1 MTVFR
6 QGPGARSV
14 AAMSDN
20 PFFSPSTLEY
30 ELPPF
35 AEIREEH
42 YRPAFER
49 GMADQLAET
58 AAIAANPEP
67 PTFDNTVVALERSG
81 AVLRRVSAVFFNQ
94 DSSDTTPGVQELDAE
109 ISPRLAA
116 HADAIHLDAALFARL
131 DTLHRARHGLG
142 LDPESLRLL
151 ERRHTAFVRAGAR
164 LDADGQRRLREINAL
179 LAADAAAFRRNTHDA
194 SLAGAV
200 AVDSADALDGL
211 PATAVAAAAE
221 NARALGQD
229 GRWVLSL
236 KNFSNQTELASLTD
250 RALRERLLTASLR
263 RGLDT
268 NGPLAAKMAALRA
281 ERAALLGHPTHA
293 SYVVAD
299 ETAGTAGAVGA
310 MLGRLVAPAV
320 ANAER
325 EAADLAAAAAADGVG
340 ELAAHDW
347 AFYAEKVRAERYE
360 VDTAALRPY
369 FELERVLHDGV
380 FFAAGLAYGLSF
392 TERPDLTAYHP
403 DARVFEVFEADG
415 SALGLFIG
423 DFHARESKRGGAWM
437 NELVAQSR
445 LLGTRPV
452 VVNNLNIAHPA
463 PGEPALLSWDEVRTL
478 FHEFGHALHGLFSD
492 VEYPSFAG
500 TEVPRDFVEFP
511 SQVNEMW
518 MTRPEVLAHYA
529 RHHESGEPLDPAVVR
544 RMLAAE
550 NYGQG
555 FRTVEYLSAA
565 LLDWAW
571 HSRTAADPLVEDA
584 EAFEARALAEA
595 GIAVAAV
602 PPRYRTG
609 YFNHVFSNGYS
620 AGYYAYIWSEVLD
633 AETVEWFGAD
643 GRGVRESGQLFRER
657 LLSRGGSRDALE
669 CVRDVLGRGPEIG
682 PLLARRGLE

>member
-1 MTVFR
+1 
-6 QGPGARSV
+6 
-14 AAMSDN
+14 MSDN
-20 PFFSPSTLEY
+20 PFFSPSPLVY

-49 GMADQLAET
+49 GMADQLAEA
-58 AAIAANPEP
+58 AAIAADPEP

-81 AVLRRVSAVFFNQ
+81 AVLRRVAAVFFNQ
-94 DSSDTTPGVQELDAE
+94 DSSDTTPGVQALDAE
-109 ISPRLAA
+109 ISPLLAA

-131 DTLHRARHGLG
+131 DALHEARHGLG
-142 LDPESLRLL
+142 LDAESLRLL

-164 LDADGQRRLREINAL
+164 LDAEGQRRLREINAE
-179 LAADAAAFRRNTHDA
+179 LAADSAAFRKNTHDA

-200 AVDSADALDGL
+200 AVDSAAALDGL
-211 PATAVAAAAE
+211 SDAAIAAAAE

-236 KNFSNQTELASLTD
+236 KNFSNQSELAALTD
-250 RALRERLLTASLR
+250 RDLRRRLLTSSLR

-299 ETAGTAGAVGA
+299 ETAGTVEAVSA

-325 EAADLAAAAAADGVG
+325 EAADLAAAAAADGIG

-369 FELERVLHDGV
+369 FELERVLRDGV
-380 FFAAGLAYGLSF
+380 FFAANLAYGLSF

-403 DARVFEVFEADG
+403 DARVFEVFDADG

-437 NELVAQSR
+437 NELVPQSR

-452 VVNNLNIAHPA
+452 VVNNLNIARPA
-463 PGEPALLSWDEVRTL
+463 PGEAALLSWDEVRTL

-518 MTRPEVLAHYA
+518 MTRPEVLANYA
-529 RHHESGEPLDPAVVR
+529 RHHVTGEPLDAAVVE

-555 FRTVEYLSAA
+555 FRTVEYLAAA

-571 HSRTAADPLVEDA
+571 HTLRPGEVVRDA
-584 EAFEARALAEA
+584 EEFEARALAEA
-595 GIAVAAV
+595 GVAVAAV

-633 AETVEWFGAD
+633 AQTVEWFGSN
-643 GRGVRESGQLFRER
+643 GLGVRESGRLFRER